1 MVTEYFQDFE
11 DQPVIPSEPV
21 ELPAPQINVVESED
35 NYGIFALGPLE
46 RGLGVTLGNPLRR
59 ILLSALP
66 GAAVTWVKIDGVLHE
81 YDTIPNVKEDVV
93 EFLLNVKNIRLRSFS
108 DRPGK
113 MRLEVSG
120 EQEVTAGDIMASSDF
135 EIGVVNTNKPG
146 FSKIITMVNITDE
159 ERFQELMSSP
169 KMVEWDKAHNNTD
182 IIYALERIN

>member
-108 DRPGK
+108 D
-113 MRLEVSG
+113 
-120 EQEVTAGDIMASSDF
+120 
-135 EIGVVNTNKPG
+135 
-146 FSKIITMVNITDE
+146 
-159 ERFQELMSSP
+159 
-169 KMVEWDKAHNNTD
+169 
-182 IIYALERIN
+182 